1 MTHKIDRLWG
11 VYGTMT
17 HTGYGDRWGLEV
29 ASSCHPSIVCPSAS
43 YPLPLFVRFV
53 CRTPRV
59 LFPVPVLP
67 SVFPPAHALGS
78 IIALLSGPPSK
89 FAWRGLCLPPVDPS
103 LASPPAPR
111 PAFPSLSAASSCSG
125 FGVATPHHP
134 SFQLRRLYGTLWTK
148 ELFVH
153 ARVLKM
159 PGRPSTSLWP
169 FYLRMKTRAAG
180 PGGRRRGRPRAG
192 SAAG

>member
-1 MTHKIDRLWG
+1 MSSVRLRPRPT
-11 VYGTMT
+11 YLPT
-17 HTGYGDRWGLEV
+17 RCPCLFFRFALPR
-29 ASSCHPSIVCPSAS
+29 ASFPCAPSPVRLSPGSCPGFHHCLAFRPS
-43 YPLPLFVRFV
+43 LRF
-53 CRTPRV
+53 RLAR
-59 LFPVPVLP
+59 
-67 SVFPPAHALGS
+67 S
-78 IIALLSGPPSK
+78 
-89 FAWRGLCLPPVDPS
+89 LPPVDPS

-111 PAFPSLSAASSCSG
+111 PASPSLSAASSCSG